1 MLRPPLLLS
10 IRLYPKNPRIGTL
23 GHCVNTK
30 AADADVVHK
39 LTREAWVML
48 VVTSSQSHAK
58 DVLENGDPVVDSDHH
73 DGAETRQL
81 ILAKVN
87 KDWRMS
93 EGFGKWSQA
102 LMHER
107 RRM

>member
-1 MLRPPLLLS
+1 
-10 IRLYPKNPRIGTL
+10 
-23 GHCVNTK
+23 
-30 AADADVVHK
+30 
-39 LTREAWVML
+39 ML

-87 KDWRMS
+87 KD
-93 EGFGKWSQA
+93 
-102 LMHER
+102 
-107 RRM
+107 